1 MRTIAITNQKGGCGK
16 TTTAVNLAAVF
27 ALRGLRTL
35 IVDLDP
41 QAHATIAFGV
51 DPERIVSGI
60 YDTLVNKS
68 VPISDTIISGNLS
81 GLDIAPANA
90 ILSSAEPEPAFCVG
104 MEYVLRQRLT
114 QVKND
119 YDICILDCAPS
130 LSLLTVNALTAADEV
145 IIPVQTHYYALEGL
159 KQLLRTITIVT
170 ARTNPKLSILGVAL
184 TLAESGTRLSRDIE
198 QQLRDYFGD
207 VIFKTVIHRSV
218 TLAEAPG
225 AGESVI
231 TYNPGSRGALEY
243 MRLAEEVFKYDSK
256 NRITEESLVN
266 I

>member
-16 TTTAVNLAAVF
+16 TTTAVNLAAVC
-27 ALRGLRTL
+27 ARRGMRTL

-41 QAHATIAFGV
+41 QAHATIALGV

-60 YDTLVNKS
+60 YDALVDNS
-68 VPISDTIISGNLS
+68 TAISDTIISGNLC
-81 GLDIAPANA
+81 GLDISPAN
-90 ILSSAEPEPAFCVG
+90 ILLSGAEPELTLCAG
-104 MEYVLRQRLT
+104 REYVLGQRLA
-114 QVKND
+114 QVKSD
-119 YDICILDCAPS
+119 YDICILDCSPS

-159 KQLLRTITIVT
+159 KQLFRTISIVT
-170 ARTNPKLSILGVAL
+170 ARTNPQLRILGVVL
-184 TLAESGTRLSRDIE
+184 TLVESRTLLSRDIE

-207 VIFKTVIHRSV
+207 VIFKTVIHRNV
-218 TLAEAPG
+218 TLAEAPS

-231 TYNPGSRGALEY
+231 TYNSKSRGALEY
-243 MRLAEEVFKYDSK
+243 MRLAEEVFKYESK
-256 NRITEESLVN
+256 SWITEESLVN